1 LVNKIMSFVSKHILE
16 QLGNLKP
23 IGVIIV
29 FKKKDGSYVSLYRDE
44 EENKTSW
51 IQGKIKIEDKI

>member
-1 LVNKIMSFVSKHILE
+1 MKHILE